1 MEIRKAKRKDIESLI
16 ENRIEFLSLIR
27 DIDNEDELR
36 VALKDYLEKHIEDDT
51 LVIYIGLINNK
62 IVASAI
68 LTIYERIPTAACISG
83 KMATLLNVYTV
94 KEYRRK
100 GFAKEIVRNILRDAK
115 EIGVVKV
122 QLEYTDD
129 GYELY
134 RDLGFS
140 PLNREMAIILE

>member
-27 DIDNEDELR
+27 YMDNEEELR
-36 VALKDYLEKHIEDDT
+36 VALNDYLEKHIEDDT

-68 LTIYERIPTAACISG
+68 LTIYERIPTSACISG

-100 GFAKEIVRNILRDAK
+100 GFAKEIVRNILKDAK
-115 EIGVVKV
+115 ELGVVKV